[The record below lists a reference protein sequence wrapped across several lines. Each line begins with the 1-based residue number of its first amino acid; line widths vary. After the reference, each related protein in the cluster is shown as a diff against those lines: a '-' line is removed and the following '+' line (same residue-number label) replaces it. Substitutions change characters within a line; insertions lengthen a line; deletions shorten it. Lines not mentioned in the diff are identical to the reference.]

1 MRDRPR
7 SQPPPYPRRV
17 RPIGV
22 TELALEVRLL
32 ARDDRPPD
40 HAEHHR
46 QQQEWPQRVDE
57 QRDAGV
63 EGREPDVH
71 RVAGEAIGAPHHE
84 RRGGLNGNR
93 ARAGSAKQDD
103 GARRK
108 RNARAGEDPAEQ
120 YPSPAHRYGCGL
132 ESIQRVPDAEPQRV
146 HDGRRHHHAC
156 AIRRSIRHVASC
168 GHSGDSNASGGAKS
182 IAGGFQDEGV
192 HSLALMHPLLILL
205 VGMAT
210 ILVGIVLLRLNA
222 FLALVIAAI
231 VVSLLAPGEPAAKI
245 ARVAEGF
252 GRTAGTVGIVIA
264 LAAITGKAM
273 TDSGAADRIV
283 NGFLALLGEKRGA
296 TALCSTGYIL
306 SIPVFFDTVFYLLV
320 PLARSMY
327 GRTNRNYLKY
337 LLAIAAGAGATHTL
351 VPPTPG
357 PLAIAGTLGVDLGT
371 MVLVGIVVAL
381 PAAGAGLLFAG
392 WVDHRMPVVP
402 QRPAALAVGASAV
415 TAPAPQR
422 LPGLVPSILPIIL
435 PVLLI
440 SSRTVVVSMTARP
453 GLHVTMWSALAP
465 YTAIIGNP
473 NLALL
478 LGTGI
483 AMWVYVRQRTV
494 SRADLAEMVETS
506 LMSAGVMILIIAASG
521 GFGVALQATEIGS
534 VIERAFVGQSGGAA
548 SGTDSGMVFL
558 FLGFGVASLIK
569 LAQGSSTVAMI
580 TTAAMLAAML
590 PASGLPFH
598 TVYVATAIASGSL
611 VGTWMNDSGFWLFS
625 KMGGV
630 TEIETLKSWTPVLAI
645 VGTGVHDFRVS

>member
-1 MRDRPR
+1 M
-7 SQPPPYPRRV
+7 PP
-17 RPIGV
+17 
-22 TELALEVRLL
+22 T
-32 ARDDRPPD
+32 
-40 HAEHHR
+40 
-46 QQQEWPQRVDE
+46 
-57 QRDAGV
+57 
-63 EGREPDVH
+63 
-71 RVAGEAIGAPHHE
+71 
-84 RRGGLNGNR
+84 
-93 ARAGSAKQDD
+93 
-103 GARRK
+103 
-108 RNARAGEDPAEQ
+108 
-120 YPSPAHRYGCGL
+120 
-132 ESIQRVPDAEPQRV
+132 
-146 HDGRRHHHAC
+146 
-156 AIRRSIRHVASC
+156 
-168 GHSGDSNASGGAKS
+168 
-182 IAGGFQDEGV
+182 
-192 HSLALMHPLLILL
+192 LILL

-210 ILVGIVLLRLNA
+210 ILGGIVLLRLNA
-222 FLALVIAAI
+222 FLALIIAAI
-231 VVSLLAPGEPAAKI
+231 VVSLLAPGEPAVKI

-392 WVDHRMPVVP
+392 WVDRRMPVVP
-402 QRPAALAVGASAV
+402 QRPAALAVDASAV
-415 TAPAPQR
+415 TAPTPQQ

-440 SSRTVVVSMTARP
+440 SSHTVVVSMTARP
-453 GLHVTMWSALAP
+453 GLHV
-465 YTAIIGNP
+465 
-473 NLALL
+473 
-478 LGTGI
+478 
-483 AMWVYVRQRTV
+483 AMWP
-494 SRADLAEMVETS
+494 A
-506 LMSAGVMILIIAASG
+506 
-521 GFGVALQATEIGS
+521 
-534 VIERAFVGQSGGAA
+534 AA
-548 SGTDSGMVFL
+548 SGTGSGLVVL
-558 FLGFGVASLIK
+558 CLGFGVASLIS

-625 KMGGV
+625 KM
-630 TEIETLKSWTPVLAI
+630 
-645 VGTGVHDFRVS
+645 